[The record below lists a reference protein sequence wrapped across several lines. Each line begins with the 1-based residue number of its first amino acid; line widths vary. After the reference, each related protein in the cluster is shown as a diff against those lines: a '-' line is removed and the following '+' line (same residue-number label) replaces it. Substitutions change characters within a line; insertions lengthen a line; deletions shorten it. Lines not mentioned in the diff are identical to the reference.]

1 MQKNE
6 AQFWA
11 NLLVG
16 SNPGWSVSMAKSWG
30 EGGAALA
37 HLSAKIYA
45 FDTSTGWSGTCAVTP
60 DDLIQAADIL
70 EGSHTRRNAAVSYAH
85 HELLRAADGMATAS
99 EEATRRA
106 MVLNMYY
113 VAQSQTLKVVRTRY
127 GSVRGH
133 WLCLLYRFKQGQS
146 MIRPAFRSNVIGRK
160 SMSQEMLA
168 QWASEVMHEDQN
180 AQGSGLLRQLR
191 AGNQLLLRNHSLVAL
206 PENWRSK

>member
-6 AQFWA
+6 EQFWA

-16 SNPGWSVSMAKSWG
+16 SNPGWSVSMPESWG

-37 HLSAKIYA
+37 HLSANIYA

-60 DDLIQAADIL
+60 DDLIQAVNIL
-70 EGSHTRRNAAVSYAH
+70 EGSHIRRNAAVSYAH
-85 HELLRAADGMATAS
+85 RELLRAADGLATAS
-99 EEATRRA
+99 EDATRRA
-106 MVLNMYY
+106 MVLTMYY

-146 MIRPAFRSNVIGRK
+146 MIRPAFRSNAIGRE
-160 SMSQEMLA
+160 SMSREMLA
-168 QWASEVMHEDQN
+168 QWASEVMHEDRH
-180 AQGSGLLRQLR
+180 AQDSGLLRQLR
-191 AGNQLLLRNHSLVAL
+191 TGNQLLLKNPSLTQ
-206 PENWRSK
+206 K